1 MNDEAAAADAK
12 SAGLRY
18 VGDDVPGI
26 RRLAKGQAFAYFGS
40 DGKAIRDRPT
50 LDRIASLAIPPAY
63 TDVWISPLANGHMQ
77 ATGRDARGRKQY
89 RYHPKWRETRDGT
102 KYARTVAFAKALPKI
117 RARVDEDLRLS
128 GMPREKVLAAVVRLL
143 ETTTIRIGNEEYAK
157 ENGSYGLTTMKNAHV
172 RVSGAEMR
180 FSFRG
185 KSKVRHAISLADRR
199 LAKIVRG
206 CQELPGQRLFQ
217 YVDDDGEAR
226 AVESSDVND
235 YIRAISGDDFS
246 AKDFRTWE
254 GTVACALLLVDRS
267 PIDGEAERKRQ
278 VAEAMKIVA
287 ARLGNTPTVCRKCY
301 VHPIIVDAYLANG
314 TLGQFRV
321 GPVRAGLSDQERS
334 VIRLLA
340 RLQPA
345 ALGGAR
351 LKRTVGQG

>member
-1 MNDEAAAADAK
+1 MLQVNDEAAAADAR

-18 VGDDVPGI
+18 VGDDLPGI
-26 RRLAKGQAFAYFGS
+26 RRVASGKGFGYVGP
-40 DGKAIRDRPT
+40 DGKRVTDRAT
-50 LDRIASLAIPPAY
+50 LDRIRALAIPPAY
-63 TDVWISPLANGHMQ
+63 TDVWISPYANGHIQ

-89 RYHPKWRETRDGT
+89 RYHAKWREARDET
-102 KYARTVAFAKALPKI
+102 KYARTIAFAKALPKI
-117 RARVDEDLRLS
+117 RRQVERDLRLP

-157 ENGSYGLTTMKNAHV
+157 DNGSYGLTTMKNSHV
-172 RVSGAEMR
+172 RVSGGEMR

-185 KSKVRHAISLADRR
+185 KSKIRHAISLEDRR

-206 CQELPGQRLFQ
+206 CQDLPGQRLFQ
-217 YVDDDGEAR
+217 YVGDDGEAH

-267 PIDGEAERKRQ
+267 PIESEAERKRQ
-278 VAEAMKIVA
+278 VADAMKIVA

-301 VHPIIVDAYLANG
+301 VHPVIVEAYLENG
-314 TLGQFRV
+314 TLGTFRA
-321 GPVRAGLSDQERS
+321 GPVKDGLSGEERS

-340 RLQPA
+340 RLKSA
-345 ALGGAR
+345 A
-351 LKRTVGQG
+351 

>member
-1 MNDEAAAADAK
+1 MNDEAAAADARA
-12 SAGLRY
+12 AGLRY
-18 VGDDVPGI
+18 VGDDLPGI
-26 RRLAKGQAFAYFGS
+26 GRIKAGKGFAYVGP
-40 DGKAIRDRPT
+40 DGKRVSDRAT
-50 LDRIASLAIPPAY
+50 LDRIRALAIPPAY
-63 TDVWISPLANGHMQ
+63 TDVWISPLANGHIQ

-89 RYHPKWRETRDGT
+89 RYHARWREVRDET
-102 KYARTVAFAKALPKI
+102 KYARTIAFAKALPKI
-117 RARVDEDLRLS
+117 RERVEHDLRLP
-128 GMPREKVLAAVVRLL
+128 GLPREKVLAAVVRLL

-157 ENGSYGLTTMKNAHV
+157 ENGSYGLTTMKNGHV
-172 RVSGAEMR
+172 RVRGGEMR

-185 KSKVRHAISLADRR
+185 KSKIRHAISLEDRR

-217 YVDDDGEAR
+217 YVGDDGEAH

-235 YIRAISGDDFS
+235 YIRAISGEDFS

-267 PIDGEAERKRQ
+267 PIESEAERKRQ

-301 VHPIIVDAYLANG
+301 VHPVIVDAYLESG
-314 TLGQFRV
+314 TLGPFRG
-321 GPVRAGLSDQERS
+321 GPLKDGLSGEERS

-340 RLQPA
+340 RLRLA
-345 ALGGAR
+345 A
-351 LKRTVGQG
+351 